1 MCVRCGLNL
10 NHESTY
16 YVYIESLEVIRL
28 EKLKY
33 KSTYKNMADNY
44 KITLQFSTGNR
55 KKSFFLVYL
64 ADAFQDLVLNIF
76 LSLFF
81 ELFFVHRI
89 VGFQLSIKI

>member
-55 KKSFFLVYL
+55 KKSFF
-64 ADAFQDLVLNIF
+64 F
-76 LSLFF
+76 SLFGRRVSRF
-81 ELFFVHRI
+81 
-89 VGFQLSIKI
+89 SIEHIFIIIF